1 MLSLLRRCLRWLLI
15 EWRFHAWFG
24 AIATILSCYITIRTH
39 RPDYFTRSGAIVTL
53 CGLLMTFREY
63 LRGTRDL
70 YWRDSGFADQ
80 PAFKPIANPMEA
92 KMKAQQADAKA
103 LRTGIW
109 YMVGGTIIWAYGD
122 LLLSAIGF
130 R

>member
-1 MLSLLRRCLRWLLI
+1 
-15 EWRFHAWFG
+15 
-24 AIATILSCYITIRTH
+24 
-39 RPDYFTRSGAIVTL
+39 
-53 CGLLMTFREY
+53 MTFREY

-80 PAFKPIANPMEA
+80 PAFKRIANPIDA
-92 KMKAQQADAKA
+92 NMKARQADAKA

-130 R
+130 C